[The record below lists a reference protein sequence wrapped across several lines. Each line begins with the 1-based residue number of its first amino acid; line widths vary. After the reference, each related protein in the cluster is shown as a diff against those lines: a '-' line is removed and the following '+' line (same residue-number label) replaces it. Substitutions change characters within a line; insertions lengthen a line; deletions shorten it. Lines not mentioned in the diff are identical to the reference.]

1 MKWPRTLFGRNLL
14 LLVALLVSSQIAW
27 TVAFRLLVQTPRLER
42 LATYMLEQNDLLRFS
57 LEQLPAG
64 ERTRLLQT
72 LSTTRPE
79 RLVAAS
85 AAGDW
90 LREPASRRIEIL
102 IAPLARALGPEHPVR
117 WEPAPGRR
125 LWIRTHLNGEDYW
138 MGFSTAGLVP
148 EASAILL
155 AGCLVT
161 ALLSLIGAA
170 VIQRHLHRPLRQL
183 ASAAA
188 AVAAGENMPSLAL
201 DGPREIAS
209 VAASFTH
216 MSESL
221 TRADAE
227 RALML
232 AGVSHDL
239 RTPLAKLRLCVE
251 MLRAKADPEL
261 IDSMTRSIDTSD
273 AIIGQFVDFAR
284 IGSDEAVQLCD
295 PAELVRSLVDV
306 PCTGQPPVLR
316 IGEVP
321 PIRVR
326 PVALRRAIANLLEN
340 AERYAPGE
348 IVLEIVLQRA
358 TTQQNGE
365 PRLRIAVLDRGPGIP
380 EDQIAR
386 ARQPFA
392 RLNESRGSRPG
403 AGLGLAIVERIARL
417 HGGRLVLEPRAGGG
431 LAASIELPLA
441 AVGHGEG
448 ISAAV

>member
-27 TVAFRLLVQTPRLER
+27 TIAFRLLVQTPRLER

-57 LEQLPAG
+57 LEQLPADD
-64 ERTRLLQT
+64 RTRVLET
-72 LSTTRPE
+72 LTATRPE
-79 RLVAAS
+79 RLIAA
-85 AAGDW
+85 ANAGAW
-90 LREPASRRIEIL
+90 LRAPASRRIEIL
-102 IAPLARALGPEHPVR
+102 IAPLSRALGPEHPVR
-117 WEPAPGRR
+117 WEPAPGSR

-183 ASAAA
+183 ASAAT
-188 AVAAGENMPSLAL
+188 AVAAGETMPPLAL
-201 DGPREIAS
+201 GGPREIAT

-216 MSESL
+216 MAESL
-221 TRADAE
+221 ARADAE

-251 MLRAKADPEL
+251 MLRAQADAEL
-261 IDSMTRSIDTSD
+261 IDSMTRSIDTAD

-295 PAELVRSLVDV
+295 PTELVRSLVDT
-306 PCTGQPPVLR
+306 PGSRQPPALR
-316 IGEVP
+316 IGDVP
-321 PIRVR
+321 PIRAR

-348 IVLEIVLQRA
+348 IVLELAITFR
-358 TTQQNGE
+358 NGE

-380 EDQIAR
+380 EEQIAR

-392 RLNESRGSRPG
+392 RLNESRGNRPG

-417 HGGRLVLEPRAGGG
+417 HGGRLVLESRAGGG
-431 LAASIELPLA
+431 LAAAIELPLA
-441 AVGHGEG
+441 AIGHGE
-448 ISAAV
+448 SNEESTPAR